1 MNKIGFDVFFL
12 RKILSAMDDRPAI
25 RACGPMRTEISYF
38 LLLETKKV
46 LQKILKQKTNPRSH
60 VVVFLYYSIFERNAN
75 HFSSPYT
82 QKNVCINFQG
92 LPVNRSPTF
101 SRVFKKNRNKKKL
114 FLLFGLT

>member
-12 RKILSAMDDRPAI
+12 PKNSIRNGRPPSDPRVRSDAH
-25 RACGPMRTEISYF
+25 GNF
-38 LLLETKKV
+38 LFSSFRNKKSSPKNIKTKS
-46 LQKILKQKTNPRSH
+46 NPRSH
-60 VVVFLYYSIFERNAN
+60 VVVFLNYSIFERNAN

-101 SRVFKKNRNKKKL
+101 SRVFLKNRNKKKL